1 MTPDQTYALGL
12 GLASLVLLVP
22 AVRYPVLESPLVLMV
37 GVFAAIAAFAMKKPL
52 LAIVIV
58 AIGLYLSQESTRFK
72 TSTDRRMYLEHAED
86 DARFNP
92 AYSVDLQVANHALP
106 FQPPHMLNQGHDA
119 TPLLK
124 FPPSDATMEQMTGR

>member
-22 AVRYPVLESPLVLMV
+22 AVRQPLLESPLVLMV
-37 GVFAAIAAFAMKKPL
+37 GVVAAIAAFAMNKPL
-52 LAIVIV
+52 VAIVIV
-58 AIGLYLSQESTRFK
+58 AIGLYLTQKSVIVFK
-72 TSTDRRMYLEHAED
+72 TYEMMYTDRIED

-106 FQPPHMLNQGHDA
+106 FQSPTMLRQDYDA
-119 TPLLK
+119 APLLK

>member
-22 AVRYPVLESPLVLMV
+22 AVRQPLLESPLVLMV
-37 GVFAAIAAFAMKKPL
+37 GVVAAIAAFAMKKPL
-52 LAIVIV
+52 VAIVIV
-58 AIGLYLSQESTRFK
+58 AIGLYLTQKSVIVFK
-72 TSTDRRMYLEHAED
+72 TYEMMYTDRIED

-106 FQPPHMLNQGHDA
+106 FQPPHMLRQDYDA
-119 TPLLK
+119 APLLK
-124 FPPSDATMEQMTGR
+124 FPPSDATLNELTGR